1 MRELVKRK
9 EALMKGNIFKIG
21 LLALV
26 LTLTVAGLS
35 SAQDRYP
42 SKPINYVVGFPPGG
56 IMDNQ
61 ARAIT
66 PVLSKELGVPVV
78 VVNKPGAMGVVG
90 VNFIAG
96 SKPDGYTIMS
106 AGLLGVITA
115 PYTYDV
121 TWKPEDLTFIMGH
134 SIYNQGIIVR
144 PDAPWKTFKDWME
157 YVRKNP
163 GFKYGTSG
171 YLSYMHLLIEWIAK
185 KEGLKVVHLP
195 YAGVTGIPALLGGH
209 IDLYA
214 MSGGH
219 MPYVT
224 AGKLRL
230 FLQMSGNPADH
241 PGVEHVTQYFKD
253 PPTVINLPIGIF
265 GPKGMP
271 EPIVRRLSEALKKA
285 TIENP
290 DFKKV
295 NDTMFVQGEYIPPE
309 EIIRQVK
316 AGYPVF
322 GEILKELNL
331 AVKKEKVK

>member
-1 MRELVKRK
+1 
-9 EALMKGNIFKIG
+9 MKGKLIKII
-21 LLALV
+21 LLAMV
-26 LTLTVAGLS
+26 FTFIEANLS
-35 SAQDRYP
+35 SAQDKYP
-42 SKPINYVVGFPPGG
+42 SKPINFVVGFPPGG
-56 IMDNQ
+56 IQDNQ
-61 ARAIT
+61 ARAIVPHLT
-66 PVLSKELGVPVV
+66 KELGVPIV

-96 SKPDGYTIMS
+96 SKPDGYTIMN

-121 TWKPEDLTFIMGH
+121 TWKPEDLTFLMGH
-134 SIYNQGIIVR
+134 STYNQGIIVR

-157 YVRKNP
+157 HVRKNP

-185 KEGLKVVHLP
+185 REGLKVVHLP

-271 EPIVRRLSEALKKA
+271 EPIVRRLSEALRKS

-295 NDTMFVQGEYIPPE
+295 NDTMFVEVKYVAPD
-309 EIIRQVK
+309 EIVRQVK

-322 GEILKELNL
+322 GEVLKELNL
-331 AVKKEKVK
+331 APKKEQVK